1 MGDYITIKKE
11 IMAIN
16 VNSVYKSVLSI
27 LNKEQRGYVTPD
39 EFNKISRQV
48 QLGLLDQAFTEYNKN
63 LNLQNANLTNEG
75 YADLPTKI
83 EEKIDNFHK
92 EQFITLNSDGVGSL
106 YSDVYKVISLS
117 KDNTDIEKISKNA
130 LPYLLSSTLSTP
142 TADFPI
148 YYMSSATAITVN
160 PKTISSPLLKYI
172 KVPKDPRW
180 GYSINATYG
189 TNVYDSYTYEVDGLV
204 VKNNTLA
211 SRTAIASGA
220 TNGTY
225 TGTVGTTT
233 GYTTNGDG
241 SDAIIRVTVSGNAV
255 SAVDITVS
263 GKEYTVGDTITV
275 ASSIIGGS
283 TNLVITITAVDLYSG
298 STYGSTNF
306 ELHPSEEV
314 NLVLGILGYAGLT
327 IKDAAITQLTTQ
339 IAGAKEI
346 AKQQ

>member
-1 MGDYITIKKE
+1 M
-11 IMAIN
+11 
-16 VNSVYKSVLSI
+16 YK
-27 LNKEQRGYVTPD
+27 
-39 EFNKISRQV
+39 RQ
-48 QLGLLDQAFTEYNKN
+48 
-63 LNLQNANLTNEG
+63 
-75 YADLPTKI
+75 
-83 EEKIDNFHK
+83 
-92 EQFITLNSDGVGSL
+92 SL

-225 TGTVGTTT
+225 PGTVGTTT